1 MFKKETEYALRALVY
16 IQLQNLKER
25 RPGIAEIAT
34 EIETPQSFTAKILQR
49 MVKQGFVVSLKGIN
63 GGFFFDNTKEDL
75 TLKKIIVSIEGD
87 SLFSGCGFGLKECD
101 ENNPCPLHFSYAPI
115 RNAIEKLVT
124 DETIQTLAQKLDK
137 NEKFTLGRIIQT
149 GL

>member
-16 IQLQNLKER
+16 IQFQNHKNR
-25 RPGIAEIAT
+25 RPGIAEIAS

-49 MVKQGFVVSLKGIN
+49 LVKQGFVESMKGIN
-63 GGFFFDNTKEDL
+63 GGFFFDSTKPEV
-75 TLKKIIVSIEGD
+75 TLKKLIVSIEGD
-87 SLFSGCGFGLKECD
+87 SLFSGCGFGLKHCD

-124 DETIQTLAQKLDK
+124 EESIQSLTRKFSESDK
-137 NEKFTLGRIIQT
+137 II
-149 GL
+149 LSRLIPSR

>member
-1 MFKKETEYALRALVY
+1 MVHSRVIAIANIQAVTNETVAY
-16 IQLQNLKER
+16 ER
-25 RPGIAEIAT
+25 
-34 EIETPQSFTAKILQR
+34 SKS
-49 MVKQGFVVSLKGIN
+49 K
-63 GGFFFDNTKEDL
+63 L